1 MSTFY
6 LKIVTAE
13 RQVYEGEVDSI
24 VVRTTEGDVGIR
36 ANHENYAA
44 VLALGRFEM
53 RTGEQVRKA
62 AVSGG
67 FIEYSDNVAT
77 IVARTFEWREEID
90 RDHIK
95 STIANAEAAIAA
107 ATTDEERKLNEF
119 RKKVAENRIRLLE
132 EK

>member
-1 MSTFY
+1 
-6 LKIVTAE
+6 
-13 RQVYEGEVDSI
+13 
-24 VVRTTEGDVGIR
+24 
-36 ANHENYAA
+36 
-44 VLALGRFEM
+44 M